1 MQDFETEEQQVEAL
15 KRWWKQNAS
24 SLFIG
29 LAIGGFSL
37 GGWNFYQ
44 QSQHQHSVEA
54 SDMYVS
60 VIAQVEAGAGSSFD
74 STMVDKLVAGY
85 ADTPYAALSTLIVAK
100 NEIGLGNIEKAVSR
114 LQWAMENAVEEEVGF
129 VAQLRLARLMIAQK
143 RYEEASNLLSSKH
156 AVAFDAMYEELK
168 GDLFVAKGELAQAR
182 IAYDKAIASSG
193 NASRWLQL
201 KRQDLGS
208 SKLNQPELTEPAA

>member
-15 KRWWKQNAS
+15 KRWWKKNAS
-24 SLFIG
+24 SLLIG

-44 QSQHQHSVEA
+44 KDQHQHSVEA

-60 VIAQVEAGAGSSFD
+60 VLTQAEASADSALVSS
-74 STMVDKLVAGY
+74 TVDKLVAEY
-85 ADTPYAALSTLIVAK
+85 SDTPYAALSALVLAK
-100 NEIGLGNIEKAVSR
+100 IEIEAGNIEQAVSR
-114 LQWAMENAVEEEVGF
+114 LQWTIANAIEEEVGF

-143 RYEEASNLLSSKH
+143 KYDEARDLLSAKH
-156 AVAFDAMYEELK
+156 AAAFDGLYEELK
-168 GDLFVAKGELAQAR
+168 GDLFVAQGELEQAR

-208 SKLNQPELTEPAA
+208 SKLNQTESIEPAV